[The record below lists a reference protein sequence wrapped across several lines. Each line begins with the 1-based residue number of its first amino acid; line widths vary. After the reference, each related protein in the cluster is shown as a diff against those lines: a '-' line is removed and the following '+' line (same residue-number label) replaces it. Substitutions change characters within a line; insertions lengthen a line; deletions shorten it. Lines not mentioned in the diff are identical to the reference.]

1 MPDDNNSRNTIIF
14 VVISLVLL
22 AVYQFFVIGPHQ
34 KQEEIAR
41 ARQQAAAISPQSTVP
56 GAPAGSTTPFIPR
69 ADALAQS
76 PRVPVKTPAL
86 SGSISLKGGRVDDLY
101 LTNYRETLAKDSPP
115 VELFRPKG
123 AQYAYFAR
131 SGWIGAN
138 LTGLPGDDTV
148 WTLASGATL
157 TPSTP
162 VTLSYDN
169 GQGLTFTRQIAVD
182 DKYLFTI
189 TDTAANHS
197 PTLVSLTP
205 YATVERQGLPA
216 PTATNGTFEG
226 GVGAL
231 GLDKPTL
238 KNELWK
244 QWRTDTDK
252 KKTENLDFQSKGGWL
267 GLTDKYWLGALI
279 PDQNETLKADFQLTP
294 VNGVE
299 IFDAG
304 YVGQG
309 RALAPGTQ
317 VTETTRL
324 FAGAK
329 VVPQL
334 KAYERS
340 LGVPHLEDAVD
351 WGTGLGSWEYIVA
364 KPMFWLLQQLHGLL
378 GNMGLALLAMTLVV
392 RLIFFYP
399 ANLSF
404 ASMAKMKKVQPE
416 LELIKAN
423 FKDDPAGLQRETMA
437 LYAENKINPLLGC
450 LPMLATLP
458 VLIGLYKVLS
468 VSIDM
473 RHASFYFLAQDLS
486 ARDPSTIWNLFGL
499 IPWHPEAAPL
509 IGTFL
514 NGPLHL
520 GIWAIAYGFT
530 MFLSQSMSPPAGDP
544 TQQQVMKFMPI
555 IFTFFLGS
563 LAVGLLIYYTWSN
576 MLTVLQQYV
585 LMRRHEVDN
594 PIDRALG
601 KVGAGRKK
609 AAG

>member
-1 MPDDNNSRNTIIF
+1 M
-14 VVISLVLL
+14 
-22 AVYQFFVIGPHQ
+22 
-34 KQEEIAR
+34 
-41 ARQQAAAISPQSTVP
+41 
-56 GAPAGSTTPFIPR
+56 
-69 ADALAQS
+69 
-76 PRVPVKTPAL
+76 
-86 SGSISLKGGRVDDLY
+86 
-101 LTNYRETLAKDSPP
+101 
-115 VELFRPKG
+115 ELFTPKE
-123 AQYAYFAR
+123 AQYAYFAQ
-131 SGWIGAN
+131 SGWSGAN
-138 LTGLPGDDTV
+138 LTGLPDDNTV
-148 WTLASGATL
+148 WTLTSGSTL

-162 VTLSYDN
+162 VTLTYDN

-182 DKYLFTI
+182 DKFLFTI

-197 PTLVSLTP
+197 PTPVSLTP
-205 YATVERQGLPA
+205 YATVERQGIDPK
-216 PTATNGTFEG
+216 TARVSPFEG
-226 GVGAL
+226 AVGAL
-231 GLDKPTL
+231 GVDKQTL
-238 KNELWK
+238 RNETWK
-244 QWRTDTDK
+244 QWTNDTDK
-252 KKTENLDFQSKGGWL
+252 NKTDDLNFASKGGWV
-267 GLTDKYWLGALI
+267 GLTDKYWLGAFI
-279 PDQNETLKADFQLTP
+279 PSQTETVSAKFRFTP
-294 VNGVE
+294 VQGVNV
-299 IFDAG
+299 FDAG
-304 YVGQG
+304 YVGQA
-309 RALAPGTQ
+309 RAIAPGTQ

-329 VVPQL
+329 VDQQL

-340 LGVPHLEDAVD
+340 LGVPRLEDAID

-378 GNMGLALLAMTLVV
+378 GNMGLALIAMTLVV

-416 LELIKAN
+416 MELIKAN

-437 LYAENKINPLLGC
+437 LYAANKINPLLGC

-509 IGTFL
+509 IGGLL
-514 NGPLHL
+514 NGYLHL
-520 GIWAIAYGFT
+520 GVWAIAYGFT

-544 TQQQVMKFMPI
+544 TQQQVLKFMPLF
-555 IFTFFLGS
+555 FTFILGS

-576 MLTVLQQYV
+576 ILTVLQQWV
-585 LMRRHEVDN
+585 LMRKHEVDN

-609 AAG
+609 ATG

>member
-22 AVYQFFVIGPHQ
+22 TVYQFFVISPHQ
-34 KQEEIAR
+34 KAEQVAR
-41 ARQQAAAISPQSTVP
+41 AKQQAAATSPQGNVP
-56 GAPAGSTTPFIPR
+56 GAPAGTATTFVPR
-69 ADALAQS
+69 AQAIAQS

-86 SGSISLKGGRVDDLY
+86 SGSVALKGGRIDDLY
-101 LTNYRETLAKDSPP
+101 LTEYRETLDKASPP

-123 AQYAYFAR
+123 AQYAYFAQ

-138 LTGLPGDDTV
+138 LTGLPDDNTV
-148 WTLASGATL
+148 WAVTSGSTL
-157 TPSTP
+157 TPTTP
-162 VTLSYDN
+162 VTLTYDN

-182 DKYLFTI
+182 DKFLFTI

-197 PTLVSLTP
+197 PAPIILTP
-205 YATVERQGLPA
+205 YASVERQGVPPGLPS
-216 PTATNGTFEG
+216 NGTFEG
-226 GVGAL
+226 AVGAL
-231 GLDKPTL
+231 GLDNQTL
-238 KNELWK
+238 KNETWK
-244 QWRTDTDK
+244 QWRTDIVK
-252 KKTENLDFQSKGGWL
+252 KPEALSFQSKGGWV

-279 PDQNETLKADFQLTP
+279 PNQGEAVNAKFRLTP
-294 VNGVE
+294 VDGVE
-299 IFDAG
+299 IFDAS
-304 YVGQG
+304 YVGQS
-309 RALAPGTQ
+309 RAVAPGTQ
-317 VTETTRL
+317 VATTTRL

-334 KAYERS
+334 KAYEKS
-340 LGVPHLEDAVD
+340 LGVPRLEDAVD
-351 WGTGLGSWEYIVA
+351 WGTGLGSWEFIVA
-364 KPMFWLLQQLHGLL
+364 KPMFWLLEQLHNLL

-416 LELIKAN
+416 MDALKIN
-423 FKDDPAGLQRETMA
+423 FKDDPAGLQREMMA
-437 LYAENKINPLLGC
+437 LYAQNKINPLLGC

-473 RHASFYFLAQDLS
+473 RHAPFYFLAQDLS
-486 ARDPSTIWNLFGL
+486 ARDPSTIWNLFGV
-499 IPWHPEAAPL
+499 IPWHPAAAPL

-514 NGPLHL
+514 DGPLHL

-544 TQQQVMKFMPI
+544 TQQQVMKFMPLL
-555 IFTFFLGS
+555 FTFILGS

-576 MLTVLQQYV
+576 ILTVLQQYV
-585 LMRRHEVDN
+585 LMRKHEVDN

-601 KVGAGRKK
+601 KVGVGRKK
-609 AAG
+609 ATG

>member
-22 AVYQFFVIGPHQ
+22 SIYQFFVIGPHQ
-34 KQEEIAR
+34 KAEQVAR
-41 ARQQAAAISPQSTVP
+41 AKQQAAAISPQGNVP
-56 GAPAGSTTPFIPR
+56 GAPAGTTTAFVPR
-69 ADALAQS
+69 VQALAQS
-76 PRVPVKTPAL
+76 PRVPITTPAL
-86 SGSISLKGGRVDDLY
+86 SGSVALKGGRVDDLY
-101 LTNYRETLAKDSPP
+101 LMEYRETLDKGSPP

-123 AQYAYFAR
+123 AQYAYFAQ

-138 LTGLPGDDTV
+138 LPGLPDENTV
-148 WTLASGATL
+148 WTLASGSTL
-157 TPSTP
+157 TPTTP
-162 VTLSYDN
+162 ITLAYDN
-169 GQGLTFTRQIAVD
+169 TQGLTFTRQIAVD
-182 DKYLFTI
+182 DKFLFTI

-197 PTLVSLTP
+197 TTPITLTP
-205 YATVERQGLPA
+205 YASVERQGVA
-216 PTATNGTFEG
+216 ANVNANGVMEG
-226 GVGAL
+226 AVGAL
-231 GLDKPTL
+231 GTDGPTL
-238 KNELWK
+238 KNETWK
-244 QWRTDTDK
+244 QWRSDAVK
-252 KKTENLDFQSKGGWL
+252 KPETLNFASKGGWL
-267 GLTDKYWLGALI
+267 GLTDKYWLGAFI
-279 PDQNETLKADFQLTP
+279 PSQSETVSAKFRLTP
-294 VNGVE
+294 VDGVE
-299 IFDAG
+299 IFDAS
-304 YVGQG
+304 YVGQA
-309 RALAPGTQ
+309 RNVAPGTQ

-364 KPMFWLLQQLHGLL
+364 KPMFWLLEQLHSLL

-416 LELIKAN
+416 MDALKIN
-423 FKDDPAGLQRETMA
+423 FKDDPAGLQREMMA
-437 LYAENKINPLLGC
+437 LYAQNKINPLLGC

-468 VSIDM
+468 VSIEM
-473 RHASFYFLAQDLS
+473 RHAPFYFLAQDLS
-486 ARDPSTIWNLFGL
+486 AKDPSTIWTLFGL
-499 IPWHPEAAPL
+499 IPWHPAALPV

-514 NGPLHL
+514 DGPLHL
-520 GIWAIAYGFT
+520 GVWAIAYGFT

-544 TQQQVMKFMPI
+544 TQQQVMKFMPL
-555 IFTFFLGS
+555 IFTFILGS

-576 MLTVLQQYV
+576 ILTVLQQYV

-601 KVGAGRKK
+601 KVGVGRKK
-609 AAG
+609 ATG